1 MRLFTAFE
9 NKSSILF
16 VELQFLFFYTSAGI
30 VSLPEQETSKEW
42 RLCFVHSHLESHWIF
57 LRKPHV
63 TILNQMFEQ
72 QKLPNLYQL
81 QPHESASKRVIV
93 LP

>member
-16 VELQFLFFYTSAGI
+16 VELQFLGFFLHDSAGL

-42 RLCFVHSHLESHWIF
+42 RRCFVHSHLESHWIF
-57 LRKPHV
+57 PIETPSHHSQSDVQTAKITRLRLV
-63 TILNQMFEQ
+63 ST
-72 QKLPNLYQL
+72 
-81 QPHESASKRVIV
+81 AAT
-93 LP
+93 